1 MTSELGSDDRLQA
14 CDQVRGLAD
23 GGILLGDVLPDQIA
37 DNDHAR
43 ANGNAGLQRHVS
55 GCFQGC
61 DGFQDGEAGKDRP
74 LRIVLVC
81 RRIAEICKYPVAEI
95 LRDHAAKR
103 FYFVGATG
111 VERRDD
117 IALFLRVEARRK
129 CARRSGLDA

>member
-43 ANGNAGLQRHVS
+43 AWQCGSAAPRLRLLS
-55 GCFQGC
+55 GS
-61 DGFQDGEAGKDRP
+61 
-74 LRIVLVC
+74 
-81 RRIAEICKYPVAEI
+81 RRLSGWRGRKGSPAPHRSRVGSDSRNMQVPVAQI

-103 FYFVGATG
+103 FYLVGATG

-129 CARRSGLDA
+129 CAQRSGLDA